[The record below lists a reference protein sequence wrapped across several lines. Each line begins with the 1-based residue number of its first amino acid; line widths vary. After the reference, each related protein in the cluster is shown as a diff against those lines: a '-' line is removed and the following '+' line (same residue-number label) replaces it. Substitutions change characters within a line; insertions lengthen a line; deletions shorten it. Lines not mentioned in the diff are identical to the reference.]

1 MFKSAEYIKSIEHL
15 KDEPTNLPKILLVG
29 RSNVGKS
36 SFINALTNR
45 KNLART
51 SKTPG
56 KTVYLNYFLIDEN
69 FYIVDA
75 PGYGYA
81 RRSGEQRDSFITML
95 ENFFLYAKDVLYIFS
110 LIDFKVGPTKDD
122 LELLAF
128 LRDLGK
134 EVIIILTK
142 NDKIPK
148 TKRAGHLKKIKEKLG
163 YHYKMFETSNVDK
176 TNIENVIVYIKGRVE
191 DFYGN

>member
-15 KDEPTNLPKILLVG
+15 KDEPPNLPKILLVG

-56 KTVYLNYFLIDEN
+56 KTVFLNYFLIDEN
-69 FYIVDA
+69 FYLVDA

-81 RRSGEQRDSFITML
+81 RRPGDQRDSFIMML
-95 ENFFLYAKDVLYIFS
+95 ENFFLYAKDVMHIFS
-110 LIDFKVGPTKDD
+110 LVDFKVGPTKDD
-122 LELLAF
+122 LALLDF
-128 LRDLGK
+128 LHELGK
-134 EVIIILTK
+134 DVVIILTK
-142 NDKIPK
+142 YDKIPK
-148 TKRAGHLKKIKEKLG
+148 TKRLDHLNKVKEKLK
-163 YHYKMFETSNVDK
+163 YDYTIYPTSNVDK
-176 TNIENVIVYIKGRVE
+176 TNIDNIIEFIKNSLERYNE
-191 DFYGN
+191 